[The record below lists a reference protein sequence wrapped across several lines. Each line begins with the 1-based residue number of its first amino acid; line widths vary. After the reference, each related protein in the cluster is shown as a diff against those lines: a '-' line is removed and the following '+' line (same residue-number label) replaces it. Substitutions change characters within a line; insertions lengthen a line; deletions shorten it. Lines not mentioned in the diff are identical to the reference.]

1 MAPVS
6 PTDSPDPTRGE
17 HVVPRDEHDTMHIG
31 ELAERAGMS
40 LRTIRHY
47 DEVGLLVPSGRTT
60 GGFRVYTAQDLE
72 RLLVIRRMK
81 PLGFTLDEM
90 AELLRVVDALRDV
103 DADGREDLAARLDA
117 SLDDARARH
126 AKLVERA
133 GMAEEFIG
141 TLSTLRASLP

>member
-1 MAPVS
+1 MADVNEQN
-6 PTDSPDPTRGE
+6 DSG
-17 HVVPRDEHDTMHIG
+17 TMHIG

-60 GGFRVYTAQDLE
+60 GGFRVYTERDME

-81 PLGFTLDEM
+81 PLGFSLDEM
-90 AELLRVVDALRDV
+90 GDLLAVVDGLPGT
-103 DADGREDLAARLDA
+103 DADDTTARAARLDA
-117 SLDDARARH
+117 FLQDARDRH

-141 TLSTLRASLP
+141 TLGTLRAALP

>member
-1 MAPVS
+1 MHPDDAADAP
-6 PTDSPDPTRGE
+6 
-17 HVVPRDEHDTMHIG
+17 DTMHIG
-31 ELAERAGMS
+31 ELADRAGMS

-60 GGFRVYTAQDLE
+60 GGFRVYTEQDLE

-90 AELLRVVDALRDV
+90 AELLRVVDALRTRAV
-103 DADGREDLAARLDA
+103 DDEPVLAARLDEF
-117 SLDDARARH
+117 LEDARARH

-133 GMAEEFIG
+133 GMAEEFLG
-141 TLSTLRASLP
+141 TLGSLRASLP

>member
-1 MAPVS
+1 
-6 PTDSPDPTRGE
+6 
-17 HVVPRDEHDTMHIG
+17 MHIG
-31 ELAERAGMS
+31 ELAERAEMS

-47 DEVGLLVPSGRTT
+47 DEVGLLVPSERTS
-60 GGFRVYTAQDLE
+60 GGFRVYTEQDLE

-90 AELLRVVDALRDV
+90 AELLRVVDGLAAMDTG
-103 DADGREDLAARLDA
+103 AAPALAARLDEF
-117 SLDDARARH
+117 LVDARARH

-141 TLSTLRASLP
+141 TLGTLRASVP

>member
-1 MAPVS
+1 MAPVHAI
-6 PTDSPDPTRGE
+6 DSPAPTPG
-17 HVVPRDEHDTMHIG
+17 DTMHIG

-81 PLGFTLDEM
+81 PLGFSLDEM
-90 AELLRVVDALRDV
+90 AELLRVVDAL
-103 DADGREDLAARLDA
+103 AEDQPALAARLDA
-117 SLDDARARH
+117 SLEDARARH

-141 TLSTLRASLP
+141 TLSTLRATLP

>member
-1 MAPVS
+1 
-6 PTDSPDPTRGE
+6 
-17 HVVPRDEHDTMHIG
+17 MHIG
-31 ELAERAGMS
+31 ELAERAEMS

-47 DEVGLLVPSGRTT
+47 DEVGLLVPSGRTS
-60 GGFRVYTAQDLE
+60 GGFRVYTEQDLD

-90 AELLRVVDALRDV
+90 AELLRVVDGLAAADPG
-103 DADGREDLAARLDA
+103 DAAGLAARLDEF
-117 SLDDARARH
+117 LVDARARH

>member
-1 MAPVS
+1 
-6 PTDSPDPTRGE
+6 
-17 HVVPRDEHDTMHIG
+17 MHIG
-31 ELAERAGMS
+31 QLADRAGMS

-47 DEVGLLVPSGRTT
+47 DEVGLLVPSGRTS
-60 GGFRVYTAQDLE
+60 GGFRVYTEGDLE

-90 AELLRVVDALRDV
+90 AELLRVVDAIGTSG
-103 DADGREDLAARLDA
+103 ADDEAALAARLDEF
-117 SLDDARARH
+117 LEDARARH

-141 TLSTLRASLP
+141 TLGSLRASLP

>member
-1 MAPVS
+1 MTEAQ
-6 PTDSPDPTRGE
+6 DPG
-17 HVVPRDEHDTMHIG
+17 TMHIG
-31 ELAERAGMS
+31 ELADRAGMS

-60 GGFRVYTAQDLE
+60 GGFRVYTERDLE

-81 PLGFTLDEM
+81 PLGFSLDEM
-90 AELLRVVDALRDV
+90 GELLRIVDGLPGTDP
-103 DADGREDLAARLDA
+103 EDTAARAAQLDA
-117 SLDDARARH
+117 FVQDARDRH

-141 TLSTLRASLP
+141 TLSVLRASLP

>member
-1 MAPVS
+1 
-6 PTDSPDPTRGE
+6 
-17 HVVPRDEHDTMHIG
+17 MHIG

-47 DEVGLLVPSGRTT
+47 DEVGLLVPSGRTS
-60 GGFRVYTAQDLE
+60 GGFRVYTAEDLD

-90 AELLRVVDALRDV
+90 AELLRVVDGLRTRAGD
-103 DADGREDLAARLDA
+103 DEAALAARLDEF
-117 SLDDARARH
+117 LEDARARH

-141 TLSTLRASLP
+141 TLGSLRASLP

>member
-1 MAPVS
+1 MSDQDDAHEA
-6 PTDSPDPTRGE
+6 G
-17 HVVPRDEHDTMHIG
+17 TMHIG
-31 ELAERAGMS
+31 ELADRAGMS

-60 GGFRVYTAQDLE
+60 GGFRVYTPRDLE

-81 PLGFTLDEM
+81 PLGFSLEEM
-90 AELLRVVDALRDV
+90 GDLLGIVDGLPGGDAEDTAAR
-103 DADGREDLAARLDA
+103 AARLDA
-117 SLDDARARH
+117 FLEDARDRH

-141 TLSTLRASLP
+141 TLSTLRAALP

>member
-1 MAPVS
+1 
-6 PTDSPDPTRGE
+6 
-17 HVVPRDEHDTMHIG
+17 MHIG
-31 ELAERAGMS
+31 ELADRAGMS

-47 DEVGLLVPSGRTT
+47 DEVGLLVPSARTA
-60 GGFRVYTAQDLE
+60 GGFRVYTEGDLE

-90 AELLRVVDALRDV
+90 AELLRVVDALGAEEPV
-103 DADGREDLAARLDA
+103 DAATLAARLDEF
-117 SLDDARARH
+117 LDDARARH

-141 TLSTLRASLP
+141 TLGSLRASLP

>member
-1 MAPVS
+1 MTTVSSPASKPDDQAP
-6 PTDSPDPTRGE
+6 DDQAAL
-17 HVVPRDEHDTMHIG
+17 DTMHIG

-90 AELLRVVDALRDV
+90 AELLRVVDALA
-103 DADGREDLAARLDA
+103 DAAPEDQPALAARLDA
-117 SLDDARARH
+117 SLEDARARH

-141 TLSTLRASLP
+141 TLSMLRATLP

>member
-1 MAPVS
+1 MTSVS
-6 PTDSPDPTRGE
+6 TTEPGDATE
-17 HVVPRDEHDTMHIG
+17 NADTMHIG

-60 GGFRVYTAQDLE
+60 GGFRVYTVGDLE

-90 AELLRVVDALRDV
+90 AELLRVVDALAT
-103 DADGREDLAARLDA
+103 ADPEARPALAARLDGY
-117 SLDDARARH
+117 LDDARARH

-141 TLSTLRASLP
+141 TLGTLRASLP

>member
-1 MAPVS
+1 
-6 PTDSPDPTRGE
+6 
-17 HVVPRDEHDTMHIG
+17 MHIG

-60 GGFRVYTAQDLE
+60 GGFRVYTDEDLE

-90 AELLRVVDALRDV
+90 AELLRVVEGL
-103 DADGREDLAARLDA
+103 ADQDPEHAPALAARLDEFLA
-117 SLDDARARH
+117 DARARH

-141 TLSTLRASLP
+141 TLGTLRASLL

>member
-1 MAPVS
+1 
-6 PTDSPDPTRGE
+6 
-17 HVVPRDEHDTMHIG
+17 MHIG

-47 DEVGLLVPSGRTT
+47 DEVGLLVPSGRTA
-60 GGFRVYTAQDLE
+60 GGFRVYTAEDLE

-90 AELLRVVDALRDV
+90 AELLRVVDGLRTRAGD
-103 DADGREDLAARLDA
+103 DEAALAARLDEF
-117 SLDDARARH
+117 LEDARARH

-133 GMAEEFIG
+133 GIAEEFIG
-141 TLSTLRASLP
+141 TLGSLRASLP

>member
-1 MAPVS
+1 MS
-6 PTDSPDPTRGE
+6 
-17 HVVPRDEHDTMHIG
+17 TMHIG
-31 ELAERAGMS
+31 ELADRAGMS

-47 DEVGLLVPSGRTT
+47 DEVGLLVPSARTA
-60 GGFRVYTAQDLE
+60 GGFRVYTEGDLE

-90 AELLRVVDALRDV
+90 AELLRVVDALGAEEPV
-103 DADGREDLAARLDA
+103 DAATLAARLDEF
-117 SLDDARARH
+117 LDDARARH

-141 TLSTLRASLP
+141 TLGSLRASLP

>member
-1 MAPVS
+1 MSDAGLPA
-6 PTDSPDPTRGE
+6 
-17 HVVPRDEHDTMHIG
+17 TMHIG
-31 ELAERAGMS
+31 ELAERAVMS

-60 GGFRVYTAQDLE
+60 GGFRVYTGDDLE

-90 AELLRVVDALRDV
+90 AELLRVVDGLRDADPD
-103 DADGREDLAARLDA
+103 DARTRAARLDA
-117 SLDDARARH
+117 FLDDARARH

>member
-1 MAPVS
+1 
-6 PTDSPDPTRGE
+6 
-17 HVVPRDEHDTMHIG
+17 MHIG

-47 DEVGLLVPSGRTT
+47 DEVGLLVPSARTS

-90 AELLRVVDALRDV
+90 RELLRVVDAL
-103 DADGREDLAARLDA
+103 ATAGPAEEHALAARLDEYLA
-117 SLDDARARH
+117 DARERH

-141 TLSTLRASLP
+141 TLGTLRAALP

>member
-1 MAPVS
+1 
-6 PTDSPDPTRGE
+6 
-17 HVVPRDEHDTMHIG
+17 MHIG
-31 ELAERAGMS
+31 ELAERAAMS

-47 DEVGLLVPSGRTT
+47 DEVGLLVPSGRTS
-60 GGFRVYTAQDLE
+60 GGFRVYTEQDLE

-90 AELLRVVDALRDV
+90 AELLRVVDGLAAKDPG
-103 DADGREDLAARLDA
+103 DAPALAARLDEF
-117 SLDDARARH
+117 LVDARTRH

-141 TLSTLRASLP
+141 TLGTLRASVP

>member
-1 MAPVS
+1 MHPDDAP
-6 PTDSPDPTRGE
+6 
-17 HVVPRDEHDTMHIG
+17 DTMHIG
-31 ELAERAGMS
+31 ELADRAGMS

-60 GGFRVYTAQDLE
+60 GGFRVYTEQDLE

-90 AELLRVVDALRDV
+90 AELLRVVDALRTRAV
-103 DADGREDLAARLDA
+103 DDEPVLAARLDEF
-117 SLDDARARH
+117 LEDARARH

-133 GMAEEFIG
+133 GMAEEFLG
-141 TLSTLRASLP
+141 TLGSLRASLP

>member
-1 MAPVS
+1 MNDAGLPA
-6 PTDSPDPTRGE
+6 
-17 HVVPRDEHDTMHIG
+17 TMHIG

-60 GGFRVYTAQDLE
+60 GGFRVYTGDDLE

-90 AELLRVVDALRDV
+90 AELLRVVDGLRDADPD
-103 DADGREDLAARLDA
+103 DARTRAARLDA
-117 SLDDARARH
+117 FLDDARARH

-141 TLSTLRASLP
+141 TLSILRASLP

>member
-1 MAPVS
+1 M
-6 PTDSPDPTRGE
+6 TDMDHDARG
-17 HVVPRDEHDTMHIG
+17 HDAAMHDVTMHIG
-31 ELAERAGMS
+31 ELADRAGMS

-47 DEVGLLVPSGRTT
+47 DEVGLLVPSGRTP
-60 GGFRVYTAQDLE
+60 GGFRVYTEGDLE

-90 AELLRVVDALRDV
+90 ADLLRVVDALRGGDV
-103 DADGREDLAARLDA
+103 ADRPALAERLDA
-117 SLDDARARH
+117 FLADARARH

-141 TLSTLRASLP
+141 TLGSLRADLR

>member
-1 MAPVS
+1 VS
-6 PTDSPDPTRGE
+6 TSD
-17 HVVPRDEHDTMHIG
+17 VPDTMHIG
-31 ELAERAGMS
+31 ELADRAGMS

-90 AELLRVVDALRDV
+90 AELLRVVDAL
-103 DADGREDLAARLDA
+103 ATKGPEDEPALAARLDA
-117 SLDDARARH
+117 YLEDARARH

-141 TLSTLRASLP
+141 ALGSLRASLP